1 MPRAIWKGSI
11 SFGLVNA
18 PVAMYAAISEQ
29 DLHFHLV
36 HTKDMSGI
44 GYQKVCKKEDAP
56 VPDDEIARAFDLD
69 GKLVIMEDEDFEAAR
84 VESYHAITVQDFV
97 PLEQIDPVYFERTFY
112 LGPAD
117 EGAGHVYALLARA
130 MDEAGLAAIC
140 SYIFHQR
147 EQLGCLRSR
156 DGVLLLEKLY
166 FADEVRPHTEHRPS
180 GERVARQE
188 LEMARDL
195 IDRMAGDFDIKR
207 YKDTYRDALMGVIRK
222 KARGKKVTVP
232 EAPKR
237 EEATDIMAALQA
249 SLDAAAGRRASGKR
263 GSNGGGRRSGGSSSG
278 GRRRS
283 GGTSNGR
290 AAKDLDDLTLDELR
304 KSAARA
310 GIDGRSKM
318 SRQQLAKAL
327 AKA

>member
-36 HTKDMSGI
+36 HTKDMAGI
-44 GYQKVCKKEDAP
+44 GYQKVCKREDKP

-84 VESYHAITVQDFV
+84 AEGYHAITVQDFV

-112 LGPAD
+112 LAPAED
-117 EGAGHVYALLARA
+117 GAGHVYALLAKA
-130 MDEAGLAAIC
+130 MDDAGLAAIC

-166 FADEVRPHTEHRPS
+166 FADEVRSHKEHRPS
-180 GERVARQE
+180 GQRVDRRE
-188 LEMARDL
+188 LQMAQDL
-195 IDRMAGDFDIKR
+195 IDRMAGDFDISR
-207 YKDTYRDALMGVIRK
+207 YKDRYRRQLMGVIRK
-222 KARGKKVTVP
+222 KARGQRIDVP
-232 EAPKR
+232 EPPRAETAPDLM
-237 EEATDIMAALQA
+237 EALRA
-249 SLDAAAGRRASGKR
+249 SLEGAGDSRRK
-263 GSNGGGRRSGGSSSG
+263 GGGPKKAPTLEELRR
-278 GRRRS
+278 
-283 GGTSNGR
+283 R
-290 AAKDLDDLTLDELR
+290 AAK
-304 KSAARA
+304 A
-310 GIDGRSKM
+310 GIEGRSKM
-318 SRQQLAKAL
+318 GRAELEQAL
-327 AKA
+327 AAA

>member
-166 FADEVRPHTEHRPS
+166 FADEVRSHKEHRPA
-180 GERVARQE
+180 GQRVDRRE
-188 LEMARDL
+188 LQMAHDL
-195 IDRMAGDFDIKR
+195 IDRMAGDFDIGR
-207 YKDTYRDALMGVIRK
+207 YKDRYRQQLMGVIRK
-222 KARGKKVTVP
+222 KARGQKIEVP
-232 EAPKR
+232 EAP
-237 EEATDIMAALQA
+237 EAETAPDLMEALRA
-249 SLDAAAGRRASGKR
+249 SLEGAGGARRK
-263 GSNGGGRRSGGSSSG
+263 GGSKKAPTLEQL
-278 GRRRS
+278 RRQ
-283 GGTSNGR
+283 
-290 AAKDLDDLTLDELR
+290 AAK
-304 KSAARA
+304 A
-310 GIDGRSKM
+310 GIEGRSKM
-318 SRQQLAKAL
+318 SRAELERAL
-327 AKA
+327 EAA

>member
-36 HTKDMSGI
+36 HTKDMAGI
-44 GYQKVCKKEDAP
+44 GYQKVCKREDKP

-84 VESYHAITVQDFV
+84 AEGYHAITVQDFV

-112 LGPAD
+112 LAPAED
-117 EGAGHVYALLARA
+117 GAGHVYALLAKA
-130 MDEAGLAAIC
+130 MDDAGLAAIC

-166 FADEVRPHTEHRPS
+166 FADEVRPHEEHRPA

-195 IDRMAGDFDIKR
+195 IDRMAGDFDVAKYR
-207 YKDTYRDALMGVIRK
+207 DTYRDALMRVIRK
-222 KARGKKVTVP
+222 KAKGQKVTAPAAP
-232 EAPKR
+232 EREHAP
-237 EEATDIMAALQA
+237 DLMSALQA
-249 SLDAAAGRRASGKR
+249 SLEAASGRRAAARSAKGGDPPSAGGPR
-263 GSNGGGRRSGGSSSG
+263 GPGRRAGGGGRR
-278 GRRRS
+278 
-283 GGTSNGR
+283 NGELADLSVEELRKR
-290 AAKDLDDLTLDELR
+290 AAK
-304 KSAARA
+304 A
-310 GIDGRSKM
+310 GVEGRSKM
-318 SRQQLAKAL
+318 TRRQLEQAL
-327 AKA
+327 G